1 MPPDESVGPI
11 WLGVS
16 SSLLVVLLVTTAL
29 RLWARAGRR
38 NLGWDDYTIA
48 AAALSATVRYAF
60 GVMQLPHGNGRHRVY
75 LTNHEYMMINMYG
88 WWGQLFHFTSMAF
101 LKVSLALLILRIK
114 SNRTLKI
121 LLYAVIVGS
130 LIINFGV
137 VIILATSFGIVRA
150 KSLGVSEADL
160 SWDFCITAIWSNLEL
175 FLGISAANIALSR
188 AVIIC
193 NFDEISHYSK
203 KRPEKGNM
211 TETVLVFGA
220 SGNVGVAAIIGALSA
235 NRHVIAVVRNQSS
248 AEKMFKQVGRLAYR
262 ATVPYLLE
270 QGFAGST
277 WTMCTGGSGD
287 TGYRV
292 APAVTQGALFSFA
305 VAAARDNDK
314 TNIRFNEVYL
324 AYRVQFEVETG
335 NQTFA
340 GIHMT
345 TSKDFAPLYEK
356 LLDRADIRS
365 SRVKALSPEDVLKLS
380 YEKKFSD

>member
-16 SSLLVVLLVTTAL
+16 SSLLVALLVTTAL

-137 VIILATSFGIVRA
+137 VIILLAECRPAGFWRGKDSDCWPNTIRIYAIWVSIGTICPLTRALTPFPVQKRLSLSYLALLTDLVVAYSVVTDFFCSLLPLTVVWKVKIALQRKIMITGLMSLGLVATSFGIVRA

-188 AVIIC
+188 AVYTYFFSPSSESRPSDHSGPSS
-193 NFDEISHYSK
+193 NGYFHSGLRSDRFEIPATMVS
-203 KRPEKGNM
+203 
-211 TETVLVFGA
+211 
-220 SGNVGVAAIIGALSA
+220 SGRRRGSA
-235 NRHVIAVVRNQSS
+235 
-248 AEKMFKQVGRLAYR
+248 
-262 ATVPYLLE
+262 T
-270 QGFAGST
+270 
-277 WTMCTGGSGD
+277 
-287 TGYRV
+287 
-292 APAVTQGALFSFA
+292 
-305 VAAARDNDK
+305 
-314 TNIRFNEVYL
+314 
-324 AYRVQFEVETG
+324 
-335 NQTFA
+335 
-340 GIHMT
+340 
-345 TSKDFAPLYEK
+345 
-356 LLDRADIRS
+356 RS
-365 SRVKALSPEDVLKLS
+365 SNSDIPLEPGIQKKTEFWWREDGSPQRTPESVQ
-380 YEKKFSD
+380 

>member
-16 SSLLVVLLVTTAL
+16 SSLLVALLVTTAL

-137 VIILATSFGIVRA
+137 VIILLAECRPAGFWRGKDSDCWPNTIRIYAIWVSIAYSVVTDFFCSLLPLTVVWKVKIALQRKIMITGLMSLGLVATSFGIVRA

-188 AVIIC
+188 AVYTYFFSPSSESRPSDHSGPSS
-193 NFDEISHYSK
+193 NGYFHSGLRSDRFEIPATMVS
-203 KRPEKGNM
+203 
-211 TETVLVFGA
+211 
-220 SGNVGVAAIIGALSA
+220 SGRRRGSA
-235 NRHVIAVVRNQSS
+235 
-248 AEKMFKQVGRLAYR
+248 
-262 ATVPYLLE
+262 T
-270 QGFAGST
+270 
-277 WTMCTGGSGD
+277 
-287 TGYRV
+287 
-292 APAVTQGALFSFA
+292 
-305 VAAARDNDK
+305 
-314 TNIRFNEVYL
+314 
-324 AYRVQFEVETG
+324 
-335 NQTFA
+335 
-340 GIHMT
+340 
-345 TSKDFAPLYEK
+345 
-356 LLDRADIRS
+356 RS
-365 SRVKALSPEDVLKLS
+365 SNSDIPLEPGIQKKTEFWWREDGSPQRTPESVQ
-380 YEKKFSD
+380 